1 MLSKV
6 FTLNPLRHSIRFHST
21 TPFLNTFMSSNEKG
35 PLQLVIESKVSDPFS
50 TQTCQLMTL

>member
-6 FTLNPLRHSIRFHST
+6 FALKPIRQSIRFYSS

-35 PLQLVIESKVSDPFS
+35 PLQLTIESKVSGYQKPKDIY
-50 TQTCQLMTL
+50 